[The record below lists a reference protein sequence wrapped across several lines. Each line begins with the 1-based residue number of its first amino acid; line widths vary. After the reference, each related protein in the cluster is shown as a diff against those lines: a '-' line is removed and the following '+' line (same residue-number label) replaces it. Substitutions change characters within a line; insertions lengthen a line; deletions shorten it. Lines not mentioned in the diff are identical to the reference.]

1 VLIWDEICAI
11 EPRLKALGD
20 LAKTLE
26 RDWQYKNYETMK
38 NRMYPLVGM
47 EAQNPALRGSEAWD
61 VAMENIAMHCAP

>member
-1 VLIWDEICAI
+1 MLIWDEICAI

-26 RDWQYKNYETMK
+26 RDWQYENYETMK

-47 EAQNPALRGSEAWD
+47 EAQNPALSDSEAWE